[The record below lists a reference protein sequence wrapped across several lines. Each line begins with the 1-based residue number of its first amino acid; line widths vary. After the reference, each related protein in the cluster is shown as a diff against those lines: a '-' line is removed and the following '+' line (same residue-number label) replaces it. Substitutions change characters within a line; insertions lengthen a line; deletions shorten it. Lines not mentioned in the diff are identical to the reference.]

1 MADEKKSK
9 DVGTSQQGA
18 DVETGQ
24 PVTPIV
30 DWDDSEM
37 RSSYANAV
45 NASATREEVNIFFG
59 TNQTW
64 KTTERRQVHVRL
76 NDRIVLTPHA
86 AKRLWMLLGGVL
98 KEYESRFG
106 SLEVGSTSPRGASDD
121 SMETAAGSKGK

>member
-1 MADEKKSK
+1 MADKKSAEA
-9 DVGTSQQGA
+9 DSGQQGA

-64 KTTERRQVHVRL
+64 KATESRQVHVRL

-86 AKRLWMLLGGVL
+86 AKRLWILLGGVL

-106 SLEVGSTSPRGASDD
+106 QLEVGG
-121 SMETAAGSKGK
+121 AGSGSSQSKAKTG

>member
-1 MADEKKSK
+1 MAEDEK
-9 DVGTSQQGA
+9 GA

-24 PVTPIV
+24 PAAPIV

-59 TNQTW
+59 TNETW
-64 KTTERRQVHVRL
+64 KATQSRQVKVRL

-86 AKRLWMLLGGVL
+86 AKRLWILLGGVL

-106 SLEVGSTSPRGASDD
+106 QLEVGGTGGESAAGGAS
-121 SMETAAGSKGK
+121 AAGGSKTK